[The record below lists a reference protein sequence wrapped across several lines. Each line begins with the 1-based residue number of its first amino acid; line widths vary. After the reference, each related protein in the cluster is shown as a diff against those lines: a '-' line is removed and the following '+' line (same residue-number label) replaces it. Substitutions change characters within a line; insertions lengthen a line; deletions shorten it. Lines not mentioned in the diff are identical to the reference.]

1 MANCEVRLL
10 DHTGQEVPVGEP
22 GEICAR
28 TPAAMDFYWRRPELS
43 AETLQNGWVH
53 TGDIARMDE
62 RGYMFIVD
70 RMKDLIISGG
80 FNVYPREVE
89 DALTSCP
96 GVRMAAVVGLPDKYW
111 GEAVA
116 AAVVVD
122 PEADV
127 SKELLIAHVKL
138 LKGAI
143 HAPKFVQIVT
153 ELPLTSLGKIDK
165 VKLRRRLMDSAAP
178 AFARA

>member
-1 MANCEVRLL
+1 LPVANCEVRLL
-10 DHTGQEVPVGEP
+10 DSAGQEVPVGEP

-28 TPAAMDFYWRRPELS
+28 TPAAMDFYWRQPELS
-43 AETLQNGWVH
+43 AETLRDGWVH

-70 RMKDLIISGG
+70 RKKDLIISGG

-89 DALTSCP
+89 DALTNCP
-96 GVRMAAVVGLPDKYW
+96 GVKMAAVVGLPDNYW
-111 GEAVA
+111 GETVA
-116 AAVVVD
+116 AAVIVD
-122 PEADV
+122 PGSDI
-127 SKELLIAHVKL
+127 SKEAIIAHVKA

-143 HAPKFVQIVT
+143 HTPKHVHIVT

-165 VKLRRRLMDSAAP
+165 VRLRQNLMANNAG
-178 AFARA
+178 

>member
-1 MANCEVRLL
+1 
-10 DHTGQEVPVGEP
+10 
-22 GEICAR
+22 
-28 TPAAMDFYWRRPELS
+28 
-43 AETLQNGWVH
+43 
-53 TGDIARMDE
+53 
-62 RGYMFIVD
+62 
-70 RMKDLIISGG
+70 
-80 FNVYPREVE
+80 
-89 DALTSCP
+89 
-96 GVRMAAVVGLPDKYW
+96 MAAVVGLPDKYW

-143 HAPKFVQIVT
+143 HAPKFVQMVT

-178 AFARA
+178 PFARA